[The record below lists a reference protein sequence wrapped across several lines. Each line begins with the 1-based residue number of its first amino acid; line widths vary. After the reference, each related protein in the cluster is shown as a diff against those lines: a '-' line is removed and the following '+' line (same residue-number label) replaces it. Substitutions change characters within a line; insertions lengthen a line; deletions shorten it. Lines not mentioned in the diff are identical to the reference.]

1 MKLHHVGCLMSFE
14 FPIRVYYEDTD
25 AGGVVYHSNYLNFY
39 ERARTEYLRS
49 LGFEQD
55 ALLEQDI
62 AFVVRHCEMNFLKPA
77 KFNQLLRV
85 ETKISGLKR
94 AGLTFDQA
102 IYCEAGNL
110 LNCASVKVV
119 CVALEQMKPTAIPPH
134 ILKEFKSVS

>member
-1 MKLHHVGCLMSFE
+1 MGSLMLFE

-55 ALLEQDI
+55 ALLSQGV
-62 AFVVRHCEMNFLKPA
+62 AFVVRHCEMDFLKPA

-85 ETKISGLKR
+85 VTKISILKR
-94 AGLTFDQA
+94 AGLTFEQQVFSD
-102 IYCEAGNL
+102 CGEL
-110 LNCASVKVV
+110 LNTAFIKVV
-119 CVALEQMKPTAIPPH
+119 CVALDKMKPIAIPQH
-134 ILKEFKSVS
+134 ILKEFKGVC